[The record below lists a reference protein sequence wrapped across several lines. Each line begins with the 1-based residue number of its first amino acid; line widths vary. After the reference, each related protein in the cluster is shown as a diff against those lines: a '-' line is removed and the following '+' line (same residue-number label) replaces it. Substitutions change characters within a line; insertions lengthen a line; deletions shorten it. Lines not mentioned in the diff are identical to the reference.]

1 MTMGKQL
8 FNYGGIGLV
17 FGAAIGGIAA
27 VVLYGLTMN
36 STFFLFAGAGAGL
49 GLVAGAVLDL
59 NQSRQAKK

>member
-1 MTMGKQL
+1 MGKQL